1 MRDHDDTDDEL
12 HDTDEEVLCGK
23 GFGQEGGND
32 TDGDKDKN
40 FPGQGDETCGQ
51 ADDSEK
57 KTKNFSRIDLLGRS
71 LVELRKESTKLN
83 VCQRNLSPFEDR
95 AVSLSTSWLVP

>member
-32 TDGDKDKN
+32 TD
-40 FPGQGDETCGQ
+40 GDETCGQ

-71 LVELRKESTKLN
+71 LVELRKESTKLK